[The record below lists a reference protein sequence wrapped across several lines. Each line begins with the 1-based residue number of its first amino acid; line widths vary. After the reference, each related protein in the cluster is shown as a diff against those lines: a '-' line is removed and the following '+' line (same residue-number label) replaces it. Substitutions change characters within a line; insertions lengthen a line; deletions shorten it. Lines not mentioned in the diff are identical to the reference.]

1 VRRTSVLIVD
11 DNFVAR
17 RGLRSFLES
26 EADISVTGEAST
38 GAEAIRWVRASAAD
52 VILMDIRMPD
62 MDGLE
67 ATSAILKA
75 RPESKVLMLTVME
88 DPAILVRTLLLG
100 AKGYLVYGHF
110 TPEVLAQSIRMVA
123 GGGSVMTP
131 AIQNSMLG
139 SLDGKSTALS
149 DDNEDDAWMREEL
162 TAREEEILQFIAL
175 GKGNREIAKTLFIEE
190 KTVKNHINNIYS
202 KLHLE
207 SRHAAIVYS
216 LRYAKPKRFTPVRN

>member
-1 VRRTSVLIVD
+1 MHRTTVLIVD

-17 RGLRSFLES
+17 RGLRSYLES
-26 EADISVTGEAST
+26 EEDLAIAGEAST
-38 GAEAIRWVRASAAD
+38 GADAIRWVRSATAD

-67 ATSAILKA
+67 ATAGILKI
-75 RPESKVLMLTVME
+75 RPAAKVLMLTVLE
-88 DPAILVRTLLLG
+88 DPAVLIRTLLLG

-131 AIQNSMLG
+131 AIQHTMLG
-139 SLDGKSTALS
+139 QLDGRSATLG
-149 DDNEDDAWMREEL
+149 DDDEGDAWMREEL
-162 TAREEEILQFIAL
+162 TSREEEILQLIAM
-175 GKGNREIAKTLFIEE
+175 GKGNREIGKVLYIEE

-216 LRYAKPKRFTPVRN
+216 LKHTKPKAMLRTN